1 MKYVIYGAGVILAL
15 ALFLPAAN
23 STKLR
28 NLPLLIALVL
38 LIVAFAI
45 YRILKY
51 AFLMHKAKKALKQKG
66 FRREKVTFFPFASM
80 LHGHYSMILKQGDKK
95 VKIVFLVTK
104 RKYPHYYF
112 NSVNLLEFY
121 STNRVIFNNV
131 KAKGATVS
139 DLVETKKVGK
149 QKRMWKA
156 TDLTQNDTNILLF
169 NKFPPRISDA
179 TRQQNLGNG
188 DKICDTNVQVFDFHG
203 FLEYVNTL

>member
-1 MKYVIYGAGVILAL
+1 MKYVIYGVGVILAL
-15 ALFLPAAN
+15 LLFLPSAN

-28 NLPLLIALVL
+28 NVPLLLALIGL
-38 LIVAFAI
+38 LLAFAI

-51 AFLMHKAKKALKQKG
+51 AILMHKAKNALKQKG
-66 FRREKVTFFPFASM
+66 CRCEKVTFFPLASM
-80 LHGHYSMILKQGDKK
+80 LRGRYSMTFKQNDKK

-104 RKYPHYYF
+104 RKYPQYYF
-112 NSVNLLEFY
+112 DSVNLLEFY

-156 TDLTQNDTNILLF
+156 TDLTQNDANILLF
-169 NKFPPRISDA
+169 NKFPPRISDS
-179 TRQQNLGNG
+179 TRQQDLGNG
-188 DKICDTNVQVFDFHG
+188 DSLCNTNVNVYDFQG
-203 FLEYVNTL
+203 FSEYVNTL

>member
-1 MKYVIYGAGVILAL
+1 MKYLIYGVGTLLAL
-15 ALFLPAAN
+15 FLFLPAAN

-28 NLPLLIALVL
+28 NVPLLIALVFFV
-38 LIVAFAI
+38 VAFAI

-80 LHGHYSMILKQGDKK
+80 LHGRYSMTFKQNDKK

-149 QKRMWKA
+149 QKSMWKA

-169 NKFPPRISDA
+169 NKLPPRISDS
-179 TRQQNLGNG
+179 TRQQDLDNG
-188 DKICDTNVQVFDFHG
+188 DNICDTNVKLLDFHG
-203 FLEYVNTL
+203 FLEYVITL

>member
-15 ALFLPAAN
+15 AFFAPA
-23 STKLR
+23 SGTTKIR

-38 LIVAFAI
+38 CLLVFAF

-51 AFLMHKAKKALKQKG
+51 AFLMHKAKNALKQKG
-66 FRREKVTFFPFASM
+66 FHREKVTFFPFASM
-80 LHGHYSMILKQGDKK
+80 FHGRYSMTFKHSDKK
-95 VKIVFLVTK
+95 VKIVFLVAK

-121 STNRVIFNNV
+121 STNRVIFNNI

-139 DLVETKKVGK
+139 NLSETKKVGK

-169 NKFPPRISDA
+169 NKFPPRISDS
-179 TRQQNLGNG
+179 TRQQDLGNG
-188 DKICDTNVQVFDFHG
+188 DKICDTNIKVFDFNG